1 MEIVLSVFFLS
12 VVMKAKSKTFYWL
25 TTLLHRCMV
34 SIIICNFTIPCMY
47 VCITIHVFILGIA
60 MTGVLVGNTDIVT
73 GNLLTDYSI
82 IRDTDNGL
90 VARCVSGLGPTSSDD
105 NTALGIWYFN
115 GAPLPYGLCEDPV
128 VNTIQ
133 SRIAGVMNFIGVI
146 NLWQCVPSLNTT
158 AEGVYTCVILDSSMM
173 NQTTRVG
180 IYFSGRSKSLDMY
193 PITSLL
199 TIFHLSTQLLQ

>member
-1 MEIVLSVFFLS
+1 MVNHCIYRNVELYILHSVYFMLMS
-12 VVMKAKSKTFYWL
+12 
-25 TTLLHRCMV
+25 CMA
-34 SIIICNFTIPCMY
+34 
-47 VCITIHVFILGIA
+47 HHILGIA
-60 MTGVLVGNTDIVT
+60 MTGVLIGNSQIVT
-73 GNLLTDYSI
+73 GNLLTDYSV

-115 GAPLPYGLCEDPV
+115 GSPLPYGLCEDPV
-128 VNTIQ
+128 VNVIQ
-133 SRIAGVMNFIGVI
+133 SRIAGLMNFIGVV
-146 NLWQCVPSLNTT
+146 NLWQCGLTLTPA

-180 IYFSGRSKSLDMY
+180 IYFGGRSELLDMY

-199 TIFHLSTQLLQ
+199 TILHLFTQLLQ